1 MQWHCEDHSLRN
13 AQPSWPILDDTALA
27 LVVNGAP
34 HARLLT
40 EESELADSMSS
51 QRLMDFTSGRHSA
64 HIAQRLL
71 GLEEQPILRVNR
83 SPLWP
88 PGQCGSISHCREWA
102 FAGVSTQ
109 FRSIGVDIEA
119 IDRITNKLF
128 PTLFR
133 PDEIDAFNTQPD
145 TAAAIT
151 FSAKEAGYKAIFPIG
166 ATFIGFQ
173 EASIKLDWA
182 HQQFRIQ
189 YHGSHDLNKA
199 LESGS
204 GHWRLTNEHVLT
216 FFSIQE

>member
-83 SPLWP
+83 SPS
-88 PGQCGSISHCREWA
+88 GRRANVE
-102 FAGVSTQ
+102 VS
-109 FRSIGVDIEA
+109 
-119 IDRITNKLF
+119 
-128 PTLFR
+128 
-133 PDEIDAFNTQPD
+133 
-145 TAAAIT
+145 
-151 FSAKEAGYKAIFPIG
+151 
-166 ATFIGFQ
+166 ATV
-173 EASIKLDWA
+173 
-182 HQQFRIQ
+182 
-189 YHGSHDLNKA
+189 
-199 LESGS
+199 ESGHS
-204 GHWRLTNEHVLT
+204 PACRRSSAVLV
-216 FFSIQE
+216 

>member
-40 EESELADSMSS
+40 EESELADSMSN

-119 IDRITNKLF
+119 IDRSQTSCSQRCFGQTKSTPLTRSLI
-128 PTLFR
+128 PR
-133 PDEIDAFNTQPD
+133 PPSRFLL
-145 TAAAIT
+145 
-151 FSAKEAGYKAIFPIG
+151 K
-166 ATFIGFQ
+166 
-173 EASIKLDWA
+173 KLDTRR
-182 HQQFRIQ
+182 F
-189 YHGSHDLNKA
+189 SL
-199 LESGS
+199 SGP
-204 GHWRLTNEHVLT
+204 RLSAFKKPVSNWTGPISSFVSNIMVRMT
-216 FFSIQE
+216 STRR